1 MFKKVLAALDLSD
14 ASEAVFESALE
25 LAIATHSQLMLLHTL
40 VAEHNGG
47 PALPVSAPWDYYAD
61 ERVDELAA
69 SNL

>member
-1 MFKKVLAALDLSD
+1 MRVLWSWRSPL
-14 ASEAVFESALE
+14 
-25 LAIATHSQLMLLHTL
+25 THSLCSYHTL